1 MAWRPEDVPQAVAP
15 TLPCWPLPS
24 HSRRFSSDFGD
35 PRRTKGRARFHAG
48 EDLDGERGDVV
59 RSMEAGIVTG
69 SQGFA
74 GPFAHALLV
83 LGDSGTTVLY
93 GEIEPASWA
102 ALGVRVGSRV
112 ERCQPIARL
121 GLNRW
126 GSTMLHLETY
136 QGRVS
141 QNRRWYVG
149 DPAPVELRN
158 PYAYLKRAAKTL
170 DTDPQTPAPSRPS
183 QPSPPRPPSPR
194 PPASDA
200 GGIVVIVALALAF
213 GFASEWG
220 RG

>member
-1 MAWRPEDVPQAVAP
+1 MRMRPEDVPQAVAP

-24 HSRRFSSDFGD
+24 HSRRFSTDFGD
-35 PRRTKGRARFHAG
+35 ARHTKGRARYHVG

-59 RSMEAGIVTG
+59 RSMEDGIVTG

-74 GPFAHALLV
+74 GDYAHALLV

-93 GEIEPASWA
+93 GEIEPGSWTE
-102 ALGVRVGSRV
+102 LGVRVGSRV
-112 ERCQPIARL
+112 ERCQPIARI

-126 GSTMLHLETY
+126 GSSMLHLETY
-136 QGRVS
+136 QGRIS

-158 PYAYLKRAAKTL
+158 PYGYLKRAAKTP
-170 DTDPQTPAPSRPS
+170 DTDPRP
-183 QPSPPRPPSPR
+183 PSPSRPPSPR

-200 GGIVVIVALALAF
+200 GGFVVIVALAVAL
-213 GFASEWG
+213 GFAREWG